1 MAESK
6 NAHRV
11 KVEFDEPNR
20 KVIFQWID
28 KTTEKPLHSYTADLT
43 SVAESLEDSVFCY
56 GGSKLLMDRTS
67 QLSASASPQ
76 ERAAGMAAVLAHLA
90 NGEWTA
96 ERKSTGPTV
105 SAEVQA
111 LAEIKGVSVAAI
123 QATLRTLDAD
133 RKARVLANVR
143 ANYAG
148 VVAKYE
154 EGKAD
159 TVDLSDI

>member
-11 KVEFDEPNR
+11 KVDFDEPNR
-20 KVIFQWID
+20 KILFQWID
-28 KTTEKPLHSYTADLT
+28 RNTEKLLHSYTADLT
-43 SVAESLEDSVFCY
+43 TVAESLEDSVFCY

-111 LAEIKGVSVAAI
+111 LAEIKSVSVAAI
-123 QATLRTLDAD
+123 QATLRTLDAEQ
-133 RKARVLANVR
+133 KSKVLANVR
-143 ANYAG
+143 AKYAAI
-148 VVAKYE
+148 VAKYE
-154 EGKAD
+154 DGKAD
-159 TVDLSDI
+159 QVDLSDI